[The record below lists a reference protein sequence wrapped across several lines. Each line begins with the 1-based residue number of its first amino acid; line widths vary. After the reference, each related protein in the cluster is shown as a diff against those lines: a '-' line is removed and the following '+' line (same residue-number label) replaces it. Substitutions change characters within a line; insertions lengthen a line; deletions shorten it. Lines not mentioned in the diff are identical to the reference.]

1 MGKRQYYSQGEFG
14 TFHDHIYKMS
24 TTVYLLLLVS
34 KHSKVYFFIDKRI
47 RIQEVKVSDCLR
59 LN

>member
-1 MGKRQYYSQGEFG
+1 MGKRQYYPQGEFG
-14 TFHDHIYKMS
+14 TIQDHIYKMS
-24 TTVYLLLLVS
+24 TTVCLHFLVS

-47 RIQEVKVSDCLR
+47 RIQKVKVSDCLR